1 MKNLVFTVLLLGILT
16 PVGAQVITLEEVL
29 IYPVKYK
36 YLLEV
41 VDEDTDKSVMNLEM
55 EVAKFDVT
63 KEDYYSDEYDSYNVS
78 FYIPEGY
85 AVAAYD
91 KEGNLLR
98 TIERF
103 KDVKLPRAVS
113 KALAKRFPQWT
124 VEKDIYK
131 VIYSDKKWDS
141 KKIYKLKL
149 TNGDKTIRVKTD
161 EDGNFL

>member
-41 VDEDTDKSVMNLEM
+41 VDEDTDESVMNLEM

-63 KEDYYSDEYDSYNVS
+63 KEEYYSDEYDSYNVS